1 MATQA
6 VSRQRS
12 STYRRVLAVL
22 FWLIAWQ
29 AVAWT
34 VNRPLLLAGPLETLG
49 ALSQLVV
56 TPGYW
61 ASAGL
66 SALHIA
72 LGFFA
77 GLLLGLG
84 LAVPAAAHPALGAFL
99 EPPLLALKAVPVAC
113 LVVILLLWV
122 GSAGVGVACTFI
134 VVLPAYY
141 FSALGALQSRN
152 KTLEDALSVQG
163 LRGSRKA
170 LALLWPQMIGYLSA
184 TSKVC
189 VGMAWKAGVA
199 AELIALSGIT
209 LGAQVYQAKLLLET
223 SQLMAW
229 TITIVA
235 CAYLS
240 ERLFLALLDASAQA
254 SFAWVLA
261 SDARAGTGQQTPGA
275 SGSQAAE
282 KPVPPTPAPL
292 AASHLQVT
300 YGGTP
305 LAEDLSFEVAPGQVL
320 CVRGVS
326 GAGKTTLIKTLL
338 GLVRPGG
345 GSLEVPAQMGYMG
358 QEPTLIESRSAID
371 NVRLVARCSAQA
383 AQEALAEVGLGAV
396 ASRSVAQLSGGQ
408 RRRVELV
415 RALMAPGAAVIL
427 DEPFYGLDE
436 QARQLAY
443 GFILAHQNQR
453 PLVVAVHEEADV
465 QALGASLL
473 EVGV

>member
-1 MATQA
+1 MATPVA
-6 VSRQRS
+6 SRQRS
-12 STYRRVLAVL
+12 WTSRRALAVL
-22 FWLIAWQ
+22 FWLAAWQ
-29 AVAWT
+29 AAAWI
-34 VNRPLLLAGPLETLG
+34 VNKPLLLAGPLDTLG
-49 ALSQLVV
+49 ALGQLVV

-61 ASAGL
+61 ASAAL

-77 GLLLGLG
+77 GLVLGLM
-84 LAVPAAAHPALGAFL
+84 LAAPAAAHPALASFL

-141 FSALGALQSRN
+141 FSALGALQSRDR
-152 KTLEDALSVQG
+152 TLEDALSVQG
-163 LRGSRKA
+163 LCGWRKG

-240 ERLFLALLDASAQA
+240 ERLFLKLLDVSAAAGFVWVLTKDARSSARQFASAAFGLQ
-254 SFAWVLA
+254 V
-261 SDARAGTGQQTPGA
+261 
-275 SGSQAAE
+275 AE
-282 KPVPPTPAPL
+282 KPLPSTPASL
-292 AASHLQVT
+292 AASHLQLT
-300 YGGTP
+300 HGDGP
-305 LAEDLSFEVAPGQVL
+305 LAHDVNFEVGPGQIL
-320 CVRGVS
+320 CVRGAS

-338 GLVRPGG
+338 GLVDPGA
-345 GSLEVPAQMGYMG
+345 GSFSMPDHVGYMG
-358 QEPTLIESRSAID
+358 QEPTLIESRSAQD
-371 NVRLVARCSAQA
+371 NVRLIARCSAQE
-383 AQEALAEVGLGAV
+383 AQEALAEVGLKEV

-427 DEPFYGLDE
+427 DEPFYGLD
-436 QARQLAY
+436 QRARELAY
-443 GFILAHQNQR
+443 GFVLAHQQGR
-453 PLVVAVHEEADV
+453 PMVVAVHDDADV
-465 QALGASLL
+465 QALGASVLK
-473 EVGV
+473 VGD

>member
-1 MATQA
+1 MASPA
-6 VSRQRS
+6 ASRQH
-12 STYRRVLAVL
+12 STSRRVLAVL
-22 FWLIAWQ
+22 FWLAAWQ
-29 AVAWT
+29 AAAWI
-34 VNRPLLLAGPLETLG
+34 VNRPLLLAGPLETLA
-49 ALSQLVV
+49 ALGQLVV

-84 LAVPAAAHPALGAFL
+84 LAVPAARHPVLGSFL

-122 GSAGVGVACTFI
+122 GSAGVGAACTFI

-152 KTLEDALSVQG
+152 KTLEDTLSVQG

-229 TITIVA
+229 TVTIVA

-261 SDARAGTGQQTPGA
+261 SDARAAAGQQIPRA
-275 SGSQAAE
+275 SGSWAAE
-282 KPVPPTPAPL
+282 KPLPSTAASL
-292 AASHLQVT
+292 AVSHLQVT
-300 YGGTP
+300 YGGAP
-305 LAEDLSFEVAPGQVL
+305 LAEDLSFEVTPGQIL

-326 GAGKTTLIKTLL
+326 GSGKTTLLKTLL
-338 GLVRPGG
+338 GLVRPGA
-345 GSLEVPAQMGYMG
+345 GSLKVPDQMGYMG
-358 QEPTLIESRSAID
+358 QEPALIESRSAID
-371 NVRLVARCSAQA
+371 NVRLVVRCSAQMA
-383 AQEALAEVGLGAV
+383 REALAEVGLEAV
-396 ASRSVAQLSGGQ
+396 ATRPVAQLSGGQ

-415 RALMAPGAAVIL
+415 RALLAPGAAVIL

-443 GFILAHQNQR
+443 GFILAHQDMR
-453 PLVVAVHEEADV
+453 PLVVVVHDGADV
-465 QALGASLL
+465 QALGASVL

>member
-1 MATQA
+1 MASPA
-6 VSRQRS
+6 ASRQH
-12 STYRRVLAVL
+12 STSRRVLAVL
-22 FWLIAWQ
+22 FWLAAWQ
-29 AVAWT
+29 AAAWI
-34 VNRPLLLAGPLETLG
+34 VNRPLLLAGPLETLA
-49 ALSQLVV
+49 ALGQLVV

-61 ASAGL
+61 ASVGL

-72 LGFFA
+72 LGFFV

-84 LAVPAAAHPALGAFL
+84 LAVPAARHPVLGSFL

-229 TITIVA
+229 TVTIVA

-261 SDARAGTGQQTPGA
+261 SDARAAAGQQIPGA
-275 SGSQAAE
+275 SGSWAAE
-282 KPVPPTPAPL
+282 KPLPSTAASL
-292 AASHLQVT
+292 AVSHLQVT
-300 YGGTP
+300 YGGAH
-305 LAEDLSFEVAPGQVL
+305 LAEDLSFEVTPGQIL

-326 GAGKTTLIKTLL
+326 GAGKTTLLKTLL
-338 GLVRPGG
+338 GLVRPGA
-345 GSLEVPAQMGYMG
+345 GSLKVPDQMGYMG
-358 QEPTLIESRSAID
+358 QEPALIESRSAID
-371 NVRLVARCSAQA
+371 NVRLVVRCSAQMA
-383 AQEALAEVGLGAV
+383 REALAEVGLEAV
-396 ASRSVAQLSGGQ
+396 ATRPVAQLSGGQ

-415 RALMAPGAAVIL
+415 RALLAPGAAVIL

-443 GFILAHQNQR
+443 GFILAHQDMR
-453 PLVVAVHEEADV
+453 PLVVVVHDGADV
-465 QALGASLL
+465 QALGASVL

>member
-1 MATQA
+1 M
-6 VSRQRS
+6 
-12 STYRRVLAVL
+12 
-22 FWLIAWQ
+22 
-29 AVAWT
+29 
-34 VNRPLLLAGPLETLG
+34 
-49 ALSQLVV
+49 
-56 TPGYW
+56 
-61 ASAGL
+61 
-66 SALHIA
+66 
-72 LGFFA
+72 
-77 GLLLGLG
+77 
-84 LAVPAAAHPALGAFL
+84 
-99 EPPLLALKAVPVAC
+99 
-113 LVVILLLWV
+113 
-122 GSAGVGVACTFI
+122 ACTFI

-229 TITIVA
+229 TVTIVA

-261 SDARAGTGQQTPGA
+261 SDARAAAGQQIPGA
-275 SGSQAAE
+275 SGSWAAE
-282 KPVPPTPAPL
+282 KPLPSTAASL
-292 AASHLQVT
+292 AVSHLQVT
-300 YGGTP
+300 YGGAP
-305 LAEDLSFEVAPGQVL
+305 LAEDLSFEVTPGQIL

-326 GAGKTTLIKTLL
+326 GAGKTTLLKTLL
-338 GLVRPGG
+338 GLVRPGA
-345 GSLEVPAQMGYMG
+345 GSLKVPDQMGYMG
-358 QEPTLIESRSAID
+358 QEPALIESRSAID
-371 NVRLVARCSAQA
+371 NVRLVVRCSAQMA
-383 AQEALAEVGLGAV
+383 REALAEVGLEAV
-396 ASRSVAQLSGGQ
+396 ATRPVAQLSGGQ

-415 RALMAPGAAVIL
+415 RALLAPGAAVIL

-443 GFILAHQNQR
+443 GFILAHQDMR
-453 PLVVAVHEEADV
+453 PLVVVVHDGADV
-465 QALGASLL
+465 QALGASVL

>member
-1 MATQA
+1 MATRLT
-6 VSRQRS
+6 SRQRS
-12 STYRRVLAVL
+12 STSRRVLAVL
-22 FWLIAWQ
+22 FWLLAWQ
-29 AVAWT
+29 AAAWI
-34 VNRPLLLAGPLETLG
+34 VNKPLLLAGPLETLA
-49 ALSQLVV
+49 ALGQLVV

-66 SALHIA
+66 SALHIGA
-72 LGFFA
+72 GFFA

-84 LAVPAAAHPALGAFL
+84 LAVPAASHPALASFL
-99 EPPLLALKAVPVAC
+99 EPPMMALKAVPVAC

-141 FSALGALQSRN
+141 FSALGALRSRN
-152 KTLEDALSVQG
+152 KTLEDTLSVQG
-163 LRGSRKA
+163 LQTGRKA

-240 ERLFLALLDASAQA
+240 ERLFLALLDASARA
-254 SFAWVLA
+254 SFDWVLA
-261 SDARAGTGQQTPGA
+261 SDARGLSHKHSLGA
-275 SGSQAAE
+275 SHAQTAE
-282 KPVPPTPAPL
+282 KPLPTTPAPL
-292 AASHLQVT
+292 VASHLALT
-300 YGGTP
+300 YGEAP
-305 LAEDLSFEVAPGQVL
+305 VAQDVNIHVAPGEVL
-320 CVRGVS
+320 CLRGDS

-338 GLVRPGG
+338 GLVSPGA
-345 GSLEVPAQMGYMG
+345 GSLSVPVPVGYMG
-358 QEPTLIESRSAID
+358 QEPALIESRSAID
-371 NVRLVARCSAQA
+371 NVRLIARISASE
-383 AQEALAEVGLGAV
+383 AQKALAEVGLEEV
-396 ASRSVAQLSGGQ
+396 ASRPVSQLSGGQ

-415 RALMAPGAAVIL
+415 RALLAPGGAVIL

-436 QARQLAY
+436 QARKLAY
-443 GFILAHQNQR
+443 DFILAHQAGR
-453 PLVVAVHEEADV
+453 PLVVAVHDEADV
-465 QALGASLL
+465 QALGAS
-473 EVGV
+473 VFQVRP

>member
-1 MATQA
+1 MASPA
-6 VSRQRS
+6 ASRQH
-12 STYRRVLAVL
+12 STSRRVLAVL
-22 FWLIAWQ
+22 FWLAAWQ
-29 AVAWT
+29 AAAWI
-34 VNRPLLLAGPLETLG
+34 VNRPLLLAGPLETLA
-49 ALSQLVV
+49 ALGQLVV

-84 LAVPAAAHPALGAFL
+84 LAVPAARHPVLGSFL

-152 KTLEDALSVQG
+152 KTLEDTLSVQG

-229 TITIVA
+229 TVTIVA

-261 SDARAGTGQQTPGA
+261 SDARAAAGQQIPGA
-275 SGSQAAE
+275 SGSWAAE
-282 KPVPPTPAPL
+282 KPLPST
-292 AASHLQVT
+292 AASLTVSHLQVT
-300 YGGTP
+300 YGGAP
-305 LAEDLSFEVAPGQVL
+305 LAEDLSFEVTPGQIL

-326 GAGKTTLIKTLL
+326 GSGKTTLLKTLL
-338 GLVRPGG
+338 GLVRPGA
-345 GSLEVPAQMGYMG
+345 GSLKVPDQMGYMG
-358 QEPTLIESRSAID
+358 QEPALIESRSAID
-371 NVRLVARCSAQA
+371 NVRLVVRCSAQMA
-383 AQEALAEVGLGAV
+383 REALAEVGLEAV
-396 ASRSVAQLSGGQ
+396 ATRPVAQLSGGQ

-415 RALMAPGAAVIL
+415 RALLAPGAAVIL

-443 GFILAHQNQR
+443 GFILAHQDMR
-453 PLVVAVHEEADV
+453 PLVVVVHDGADV
-465 QALGASLL
+465 QALGASVL

>member
-1 MATQA
+1 MASPA
-6 VSRQRS
+6 VSRQRFA
-12 STYRRVLAVL
+12 TPRRALAVL
-22 FWLIAWQ
+22 FWLAAWQ
-29 AVAWT
+29 AAAWI
-34 VNRPLLLAGPLETLG
+34 VNKPLLLAGPLETLE
-49 ALSQLVV
+49 ALSQLIV

-84 LAVPAAAHPALGAFL
+84 LAVPAAAHPAIASFL

-122 GSAGVGVACTFI
+122 GSARVGVACTFI

-141 FSALGALQSRN
+141 FSALGALQSRDTN
-152 KTLEDALSVQG
+152 LEDALSVQG
-163 LRGSRKA
+163 LCGGRKA

-240 ERLFLALLDASAQA
+240 ERLFLALLDASARA

-261 SDARAGTGQQTPGA
+261 SDARALARRSHLPA
-275 SGSQAAE
+275 SHPSAAE
-282 KPVPPTPAPL
+282 KPVPPAPAPL
-292 AASHLQVT
+292 TASHLSIA
-300 YGGTP
+300 YGDKP
-305 LAEDLSFEVAPGQVL
+305 LATNVSFEVAPGEVL

-338 GLVRPGG
+338 GLVKPSA
-345 GSLEVPAQMGYMG
+345 GSLQAPAQVGYMG
-358 QEPTLIESRSAID
+358 QEPRLIESRSAVD
-371 NVRLVARCSAQA
+371 NVRLIGRCSAKEAQA
-383 AQEALAEVGLGAV
+383 ALEEVGLGQV
-396 ASRSVAQLSGGQ
+396 ASRPVSQLSGGQ

-415 RALMAPGAAVIL
+415 RAMLAPGAAVIL

-436 QARQLAY
+436 QARTRAY
-443 GFILAHQNQR
+443 RFILTRQAGR
-453 PLVVAVHEEADV
+453 PLLAAVHDVRDV
-465 QALGASLL
+465 QALGASVL
-473 EVGV
+473 EVGA

>member
-1 MATQA
+1 MASPA
-6 VSRQRS
+6 ASRQH
-12 STYRRVLAVL
+12 STSRRVLAVL
-22 FWLIAWQ
+22 FWLAAWQ
-29 AVAWT
+29 AAAWI
-34 VNRPLLLAGPLETLG
+34 VNRPLLLAGPLETLA
-49 ALSQLVV
+49 ALGQLVV

-61 ASAGL
+61 ASVGL

-72 LGFFA
+72 LGFFV

-84 LAVPAAAHPALGAFL
+84 LAVPAARHPVLGSFL

-122 GSAGVGVACTFI
+122 GSAGVGVVCTFI

-229 TITIVA
+229 TVTIVA

-261 SDARAGTGQQTPGA
+261 SDARAAAGQQIPGA
-275 SGSQAAE
+275 SGSWAAE
-282 KPVPPTPAPL
+282 KPLPSTAASL
-292 AASHLQVT
+292 AVSHLQVT
-300 YGGTP
+300 YGGAP
-305 LAEDLSFEVAPGQVL
+305 LAEDLSFEVTPGQIL

-326 GAGKTTLIKTLL
+326 GAGKTTLLKTLL
-338 GLVRPGG
+338 GLVRPGA
-345 GSLEVPAQMGYMG
+345 GSLKVPDQMGYMG
-358 QEPTLIESRSAID
+358 QEPALIESRSAID
-371 NVRLVARCSAQA
+371 NVRLVVRCSAQMA
-383 AQEALAEVGLGAV
+383 REALAEVGLEAV
-396 ASRSVAQLSGGQ
+396 ATRPVAQLSGGQ

-415 RALMAPGAAVIL
+415 RALLAPGAAVIL

-443 GFILAHQNQR
+443 GFILAHQDMR
-453 PLVVAVHEEADV
+453 PLVVVVHDGADV
-465 QALGASLL
+465 QALGASVL

>member
-1 MATQA
+1 MASPA
-6 VSRQRS
+6 ASRQH
-12 STYRRVLAVL
+12 STSRRVLAVL
-22 FWLIAWQ
+22 FWLAAWQ
-29 AVAWT
+29 AAAWI
-34 VNRPLLLAGPLETLG
+34 VNRPLLLAGPLETLA
-49 ALSQLVV
+49 ALGQLVV

-61 ASAGL
+61 ASVGL

-72 LGFFA
+72 LGFFV

-84 LAVPAAAHPALGAFL
+84 LAVPAARHPVLGSFL

-229 TITIVA
+229 TVTIVA
-235 CAYLS
+235 GAYLS

-261 SDARAGTGQQTPGA
+261 SDARAAAGQQIPGA
-275 SGSQAAE
+275 SGSWAAE
-282 KPVPPTPAPL
+282 KPLPSTAASL
-292 AASHLQVT
+292 AVSHLQVT
-300 YGGTP
+300 YGGAP
-305 LAEDLSFEVAPGQVL
+305 LAEDLSFEVTPGQIL

-326 GAGKTTLIKTLL
+326 GAGKTTLLKTLL
-338 GLVRPGG
+338 GLVRPGA
-345 GSLEVPAQMGYMG
+345 GSLKVPDQMGYMG
-358 QEPTLIESRSAID
+358 QEPALIESRSAID
-371 NVRLVARCSAQA
+371 NVRLVVRCSAQMA
-383 AQEALAEVGLGAV
+383 REALAEVGLEAV
-396 ASRSVAQLSGGQ
+396 ATRPVAQLSGGQ

-415 RALMAPGAAVIL
+415 RALLAPGAAVIL

-443 GFILAHQNQR
+443 GFILAHQDMR
-453 PLVVAVHEEADV
+453 PLVVVVHDGADV
-465 QALGASLL
+465 QALGASVL

>member
-1 MATQA
+1 MASPA
-6 VSRQRS
+6 ASRQH
-12 STYRRVLAVL
+12 STSRRVLAVL
-22 FWLIAWQ
+22 FWLAAWQ
-29 AVAWT
+29 AAAWI
-34 VNRPLLLAGPLETLG
+34 VNRPLLLAGPLETLA
-49 ALSQLVV
+49 ALGQLVV

-61 ASAGL
+61 ASVGL

-72 LGFFA
+72 LGFFV
-77 GLLLGLG
+77 GLLLGLR
-84 LAVPAAAHPALGAFL
+84 LAVPAARHPVLGSFL

-229 TITIVA
+229 TVTIVA

-261 SDARAGTGQQTPGA
+261 SDARAAAGQQIPGA
-275 SGSQAAE
+275 SGSWAAE
-282 KPVPPTPAPL
+282 KPLPSTAASL
-292 AASHLQVT
+292 AVSHLQVT
-300 YGGTP
+300 YGGAP
-305 LAEDLSFEVAPGQVL
+305 LAEDLSFEVTPGQIL

-326 GAGKTTLIKTLL
+326 GAGKTTLLKTLL
-338 GLVRPGG
+338 GLVRPGA
-345 GSLEVPAQMGYMG
+345 GSLKVPDQMGYMG
-358 QEPTLIESRSAID
+358 QEPALIESRSAID
-371 NVRLVARCSAQA
+371 NVRLVVRCSAQMA
-383 AQEALAEVGLGAV
+383 REALAEVGLEAV
-396 ASRSVAQLSGGQ
+396 ATRPVAQLSGGQ

-415 RALMAPGAAVIL
+415 RALLAPGAAVIL

-443 GFILAHQNQR
+443 GFILAHQDMR
-453 PLVVAVHEEADV
+453 PLVVVVHDGADV
-465 QALGASLL
+465 QALGASVL

>member
-1 MATQA
+1 MASPA
-6 VSRQRS
+6 ASRQH
-12 STYRRVLAVL
+12 STSRRVLAVL
-22 FWLIAWQ
+22 FWLAAWQ
-29 AVAWT
+29 AAAWI
-34 VNRPLLLAGPLETLG
+34 VNRPLLLAGPLETLA
-49 ALSQLVV
+49 ALGQLVV

-84 LAVPAAAHPALGAFL
+84 LAVPAARHPVLGSFL

-152 KTLEDALSVQG
+152 KTLEDTLSVQG

-229 TITIVA
+229 TVTIVA

-261 SDARAGTGQQTPGA
+261 SDARAAAGQQIPGA
-275 SGSQAAE
+275 SGSWAAE
-282 KPVPPTPAPL
+282 KPLPST
-292 AASHLQVT
+292 AASLTVSHLQVT
-300 YGGTP
+300 YGGAP
-305 LAEDLSFEVAPGQVL
+305 LAEDLSFEVTPGQIL

-326 GAGKTTLIKTLL
+326 GAGKTTLLKTLL
-338 GLVRPGG
+338 GLVRPGA
-345 GSLEVPAQMGYMG
+345 GSLKVPDQMGYMG
-358 QEPTLIESRSAID
+358 QEPALIESRSAID
-371 NVRLVARCSAQA
+371 NVRLVVRCSAQMA
-383 AQEALAEVGLGAV
+383 REALAEMGLEAV
-396 ASRSVAQLSGGQ
+396 ATRPVAQLSGGQ

-415 RALMAPGAAVIL
+415 RALLAPGAAVIL

-443 GFILAHQNQR
+443 GFILAHQDMR
-453 PLVVAVHEEADV
+453 PLVVVVHDGADV
-465 QALGASLL
+465 QALGASVL